1 MTKLTKWIVFLR
13 TYTASL
19 ASHVGMHGVTKPP
32 SAKKIYNLFSHI
44 SLFVL
49 ISKQYPKFLKLNRNN
64 I

>member
-32 SAKKIYNLFSHI
+32 SAKKNIICLAIFLYLF
-44 SLFVL
+44 
-49 ISKQYPKFLKLNRNN
+49 
-64 I
+64 